1 MRNKMLTLDP
11 TSYEWASKHRNFSRW
26 VRERINDEI
35 NGDTI
40 EVYTKELDRMSQ
52 LLTDIIEGRRK
63 WVQGCG
69 WVFVDED

>member
-26 VRERINDEI
+26 VREKINDEI

-40 EVYTKELDRMSQ
+40 EAYAQELARMSE
-52 LLTDIIEGRRK
+52 LLNDIIEGRK
-63 WVQGCG
+63 VWENGYG
-69 WVFVDED
+69 WRLVDED